1 MRVIPILLSTLIG
14 VLVATLATICIGVMI
29 LGVSMI
35 MIMPGADYKFEV
47 FALATA
53 TFFIA
58 IFVIVFREM
67 YGVFIDR
74 GW

>member
-1 MRVIPILLSTLIG
+1 
-14 VLVATLATICIGVMI
+14 
-29 LGVSMI
+29 MI